1 MEPQEFKFR
10 GGRIFFE
17 VILAGLAVGLG
28 AVALRRYLP
37 PPAFPPVM
45 LGALCLALLS
55 LTFSRWLLRVW
66 IDRDG
71 IALRRSGEGV
81 VSRLE
86 WEEIDELFFLG
97 SAGFE
102 VRGEGKAV
110 RISGYYSNPER
121 AQALCSARLGD
132 LRDRLRARALRDGEL
147 AFRMP
152 SGRLKAHVSY
162 LLAILTLTI
171 VTGFLVAPIL
181 LRGRFTFPVVIVLF
195 AGSWLWGL
203 RRRASRLG
211 TVVTLYRDG
220 LLVRRL
226 DGRDKISWSE
236 LASSEWDAKGGLDLV
251 LRSGR
256 RISLP
261 PSLGNISLLEEFVE
275 EGRQAAAPQP

>member
-10 GGRIFFE
+10 GGRILFE
-17 VILAGLAVGLG
+17 VVLAWLAAGLG
-28 AVALRRYLP
+28 ALALRPYLP
-37 PPAFPPVM
+37 RPAYAPVI
-45 LGALCLALLS
+45 LGALCLALLF
-55 LTFSRWLLRVW
+55 LTFSRWLLRIWV
-66 IDRDG
+66 DRDG
-71 IALRRSGEGV
+71 IALRRSGEDI

-86 WEEIDELFFLG
+86 WEEIDELFLLG
-97 SAGFE
+97 PAGFE

-110 RISGYYSNPER
+110 RVSRYYSNPER
-121 AQALCSARLGD
+121 ARALCSARLGD

-147 AFRMP
+147 VFRMP
-152 SGRLKAHVSY
+152 SGRMKAHVTY
-162 LLAILTLTI
+162 LLAILTLTT
-171 VTGFLVAPIL
+171 VTGFLLAPIL
-181 LRGRFTFPVVIVLF
+181 LRGRFAFPVVIVLF
-195 AGSWLWGL
+195 GGSWLWGL

-226 DGRDKISWSE
+226 DGRDKIAWSE